1 MKTSE
6 EGSVPFFW
14 MFECLYITTEQ
25 PAPLKW
31 NFYQQSWFWYCEV
44 FSSARVRLLNIL
56 FAAAAARPPGAA
68 AALSHVGSAS
78 LFGFSFS
85 AALQSLKSV
94 KTDAQ
99 LFPCFQNEQPFW
111 NFCFDWRCRSKQK
124 KECCLSCLIAGWT
137 LWSGPHGQSWRGA
150 GRAWYQSSVV
160 LLFHARL
167 ESTSLWTRLREWRH
181 CRAETGKEIPQTF
194 GTKLK
199 AKYRYDEL
207 CFDWTS
213 CAKMTGWYLQFN
225 HSGGFLPASLICTSA
240 VFLFFVFF
248 CVGIMEEFPHILG
261 KSWNEEVVQKWGLI
275 VGTFCLVML
284 LQIWCSKSKTLMNCW
299 KTQRRDRWVLPG
311 YLVSPNCRF
320 VWVWE

>member
-1 MKTSE
+1 MKLLSA
-6 EGSVPFFW
+6 V
-14 MFECLYITTEQ
+14 
-25 PAPLKW
+25 
-31 NFYQQSWFWYCEV
+31 WYCEV

-85 AALQSLKSV
+85 AALRSLKSV

-137 LWSGPHGQSWRGA
+137 LWSGPHGRSWRGA

-181 CRAETGKEIPQTF
+181 CRAERGKEIPQTF

-225 HSGGFLPASLICTSA
+225 HSGGFTCKPHLYERRFPFLCVLLCRNHGRISTHTGEVLKWGSGAEMRTDCWN
-240 VFLFFVFF
+240 FLFGDVAAN
-248 CVGIMEEFPHILG
+248 MMQ
-261 KSWNEEVVQKWGLI
+261 QK
-275 VGTFCLVML
+275 
-284 LQIWCSKSKTLMNCW
+284 
-299 KTQRRDRWVLPG
+299 
-311 YLVSPNCRF
+311 
-320 VWVWE
+320 

>member
-68 AALSHVGSAS
+68 AALSHVGSVS

-137 LWSGPHGQSWRGA
+137 LWSGPHGRSWRGA

-225 HSGGFLPASLICTSA
+225 HSGVFFTCKPHLYERRFPFLCVLLCRNHGRISTHTGEVLKWGSGAEMRTDCWN
-240 VFLFFVFF
+240 FLFGDVAANMMH
-248 CVGIMEEFPHILG
+248 C
-261 KSWNEEVVQKWGLI
+261 W
-275 VGTFCLVML
+275 
-284 LQIWCSKSKTLMNCW
+284 NCW

>member
-68 AALSHVGSAS
+68 AALSHVGSVS

-99 LFPCFQNEQPFW
+99 LFPCFQTEQPFW

-137 LWSGPHGQSWRGA
+137 LWSGPHGRSWRGA

-225 HSGGFLPASLICTSA
+225 HSGVFTCKPHLYERRFPFLCVLLCRNHGRISTHTGEVLKWGSGAEMRTDCWN
-240 VFLFFVFF
+240 FLFGDVAANMMH
-248 CVGIMEEFPHILG
+248 C
-261 KSWNEEVVQKWGLI
+261 W
-275 VGTFCLVML
+275 
-284 LQIWCSKSKTLMNCW
+284 NCW

>member
-56 FAAAAARPPGAA
+56 FAAAAARPSGAA

-137 LWSGPHGQSWRGA
+137 LWSGPHGRSWRGA

-225 HSGGFLPASLICTSA
+225 HSGVFFTCKPHLYERRFPFLCVLLCRNHGRISTHTGEVLKWGSGAEMRTDCWN
-240 VFLFFVFF
+240 FLFGDVAAN
-248 CVGIMEEFPHILG
+248 MMQ
-261 KSWNEEVVQKWGLI
+261 QK
-275 VGTFCLVML
+275 
-284 LQIWCSKSKTLMNCW
+284 
-299 KTQRRDRWVLPG
+299 
-311 YLVSPNCRF
+311 
-320 VWVWE
+320 

>member
-44 FSSARVRLLNIL
+44 FSSARVQLLNIL

-85 AALQSLKSV
+85 AALRSLKSV

-137 LWSGPHGQSWRGA
+137 LWSGPHGRSWRGA

-160 LLFHARL
+160 LRFHARL

-225 HSGGFLPASLICTSA
+225 HSGVFTCKPHLYERRFPFLCVLLCRNHGRISTHTGEVLKWGSGAEMRTDCWN
-240 VFLFFVFF
+240 FLFGDVAAN
-248 CVGIMEEFPHILG
+248 MMQ
-261 KSWNEEVVQKWGLI
+261 QK
-275 VGTFCLVML
+275 
-284 LQIWCSKSKTLMNCW
+284 
-299 KTQRRDRWVLPG
+299 
-311 YLVSPNCRF
+311 
-320 VWVWE
+320 

>member
-1 MKTSE
+1 MKLLSA
-6 EGSVPFFW
+6 V
-14 MFECLYITTEQ
+14 
-25 PAPLKW
+25 
-31 NFYQQSWFWYCEV
+31 WYCEV

-99 LFPCFQNEQPFW
+99 LFPCFQTEQPFW

-137 LWSGPHGQSWRGA
+137 LWSGPHGRSWRGA

-225 HSGGFLPASLICTSA
+225 HSGVFTCKPHLYERRFPFLCVLLCRNHGRISTHTGEVLKWGSGAEMRTDCWN
-240 VFLFFVFF
+240 FLFGDVAANMMH
-248 CVGIMEEFPHILG
+248 C
-261 KSWNEEVVQKWGLI
+261 W
-275 VGTFCLVML
+275 
-284 LQIWCSKSKTLMNCW
+284 NCW

>member
-68 AALSHVGSAS
+68 AALSHVGSVS

-85 AALQSLKSV
+85 AALRSLKSV

-99 LFPCFQNEQPFW
+99 LFPCFQTEQPFW

-137 LWSGPHGQSWRGA
+137 LWSGPHGRSWRGA

-213 CAKMTGWYLQFN
+213 CAKMTGWFLQFN
-225 HSGGFLPASLICTSA
+225 HSGVFTCKPHLYERRFPFLCVLLCRNHGRISTHTGEVLKWGSGAEMRTDCWN
-240 VFLFFVFF
+240 FLFGDVAAN
-248 CVGIMEEFPHILG
+248 MMQ
-261 KSWNEEVVQKWGLI
+261 QK
-275 VGTFCLVML
+275 
-284 LQIWCSKSKTLMNCW
+284 
-299 KTQRRDRWVLPG
+299 
-311 YLVSPNCRF
+311 
-320 VWVWE
+320 

>member
-99 LFPCFQNEQPFW
+99 LFPCFQTEQPFW
-111 NFCFDWRCRSKQK
+111 NFCFDLRCRSKQK

-137 LWSGPHGQSWRGA
+137 LWSGPHGRSWRGA

-225 HSGGFLPASLICTSA
+225 HSGVFTCKPHLYERRFPFLCVLLCRNHGRISTHTGEVLKWGSGAEMRTDCWN
-240 VFLFFVFF
+240 FLFGDVAAN
-248 CVGIMEEFPHILG
+248 MMQ
-261 KSWNEEVVQKWGLI
+261 QK
-275 VGTFCLVML
+275 
-284 LQIWCSKSKTLMNCW
+284 
-299 KTQRRDRWVLPG
+299 
-311 YLVSPNCRF
+311 
-320 VWVWE
+320 

>member
-137 LWSGPHGQSWRGA
+137 LWSGPHGRSWRGA

-160 LLFHARL
+160 LRFHARL

-225 HSGGFLPASLICTSA
+225 HSGGFYLQAS
-240 VFLFFVFF
+240 FVRAPFSF
-248 CVGIMEEFPHILG
+248 SL
-261 KSWNEEVVQKWGLI
+261 
-275 VGTFCLVML
+275 
-284 LQIWCSKSKTLMNCW
+284 CS
-299 KTQRRDRWVLPG
+299 
-311 YLVSPNCRF
+311 F
-320 VWVWE
+320 V

>member
-6 EGSVPFFW
+6 EGSVPFFLNVW
-14 MFECLYITTEQ
+14 VFIYHNRTTRTFKMKLLS
-25 PAPLKW
+25 AV
-31 NFYQQSWFWYCEV
+31 WYCEV

-78 LFGFSFS
+78 LLGFSFS
-85 AALQSLKSV
+85 AALRSLKSV

-137 LWSGPHGQSWRGA
+137 LWSGPHGRSWRGA

-225 HSGGFLPASLICTSA
+225 HSGVFTCKPHLYERRFPFLCVLLCRNHGRISTHTGEVLKWGSGAEMRTDCWN
-240 VFLFFVFF
+240 FLFGDVAAN
-248 CVGIMEEFPHILG
+248 MMQ
-261 KSWNEEVVQKWGLI
+261 QK
-275 VGTFCLVML
+275 
-284 LQIWCSKSKTLMNCW
+284 
-299 KTQRRDRWVLPG
+299 
-311 YLVSPNCRF
+311 
-320 VWVWE
+320 

>member
-1 MKTSE
+1 MKLLSA
-6 EGSVPFFW
+6 V
-14 MFECLYITTEQ
+14 
-25 PAPLKW
+25 
-31 NFYQQSWFWYCEV
+31 WYCEV

-68 AALSHVGSAS
+68 AALSHVGSVS

-99 LFPCFQNEQPFW
+99 LFPCFQTEQPFW

-137 LWSGPHGQSWRGA
+137 LWSGPHGRSWRGA

-160 LLFHARL
+160 LRFHARL

-225 HSGGFLPASLICTSA
+225 HSGVFTCKPHLYERRFPFLCVLLCRNHGRISTHTGEVLKWGSGAEMRTDCWN
-240 VFLFFVFF
+240 FLFGDVAAN
-248 CVGIMEEFPHILG
+248 MMQ
-261 KSWNEEVVQKWGLI
+261 QK
-275 VGTFCLVML
+275 
-284 LQIWCSKSKTLMNCW
+284 
-299 KTQRRDRWVLPG
+299 
-311 YLVSPNCRF
+311 
-320 VWVWE
+320 

>member
-1 MKTSE
+1 M
-6 EGSVPFFW
+6 
-14 MFECLYITTEQ
+14 
-25 PAPLKW
+25 
-31 NFYQQSWFWYCEV
+31 
-44 FSSARVRLLNIL
+44 
-56 FAAAAARPPGAA
+56 
-68 AALSHVGSAS
+68 
-78 LFGFSFS
+78 
-85 AALQSLKSV
+85 
-94 KTDAQ
+94 
-99 LFPCFQNEQPFW
+99 
-111 NFCFDWRCRSKQK
+111 
-124 KECCLSCLIAGWT
+124 
-137 LWSGPHGQSWRGA
+137 WSGPHDQSWRGA

-311 YLVSPNCRF
+311 YLQVCVSVGIRTDKWVSPLLLKARPLSSGSAFKLSSFFYVFNTLVFSFGHIPRLCSSCQDLTEATHSQPQGVGTHTFHSCISAVLPYSYNFLKWASVLSVSR
-320 VWVWE
+320 

>member
-99 LFPCFQNEQPFW
+99 LFPCFQTEQPFW

-137 LWSGPHGQSWRGA
+137 LWSGPHGRSWRGA

-225 HSGGFLPASLICTSA
+225 HSGVFTCKPHLYERRFPFLCVLLCRNHGRISTHTGEVLKWGSGAEMRTDCWN
-240 VFLFFVFF
+240 FLFGDVAAN
-248 CVGIMEEFPHILG
+248 MMQ
-261 KSWNEEVVQKWGLI
+261 QK
-275 VGTFCLVML
+275 
-284 LQIWCSKSKTLMNCW
+284 
-299 KTQRRDRWVLPG
+299 
-311 YLVSPNCRF
+311 
-320 VWVWE
+320 

>member
-1 MKTSE
+1 MKLLSA
-6 EGSVPFFW
+6 V
-14 MFECLYITTEQ
+14 
-25 PAPLKW
+25 
-31 NFYQQSWFWYCEV
+31 WYCEV

-68 AALSHVGSAS
+68 AALSHVGSVS

-99 LFPCFQNEQPFW
+99 LFPCFQTEQPFW

-137 LWSGPHGQSWRGA
+137 LWSGPHGRSWRGA

-225 HSGGFLPASLICTSA
+225 HSGVFTCKPHLYERRFPFLCVLLCRNHGRISTHTGEVLKWGSGAEMRTDCWN
-240 VFLFFVFF
+240 FLFGDVAANMMH
-248 CVGIMEEFPHILG
+248 C
-261 KSWNEEVVQKWGLI
+261 W
-275 VGTFCLVML
+275 
-284 LQIWCSKSKTLMNCW
+284 NCW

>member
-31 NFYQQSWFWYCEV
+31 NFYQQCWFWYCEV

-137 LWSGPHGQSWRGA
+137 LWSGPHGRSWRGA

-225 HSGGFLPASLICTSA
+225 HSGVFTCKPHLYERRFPFLCVLLCRNHGRISTHTGEVLKWGSGAEMRTDCWN
-240 VFLFFVFF
+240 FLFGDVAAN
-248 CVGIMEEFPHILG
+248 MMQ
-261 KSWNEEVVQKWGLI
+261 QK
-275 VGTFCLVML
+275 
-284 LQIWCSKSKTLMNCW
+284 
-299 KTQRRDRWVLPG
+299 
-311 YLVSPNCRF
+311 
-320 VWVWE
+320 